1 MARELTPQEIAER
14 SLIKTYRKSLWN
26 PFIAAVKR
34 YELMEPGD
42 RIAVCISG
50 GKDSM
55 VLAKLMQELRRHTE
69 QPFDLT
75 FLVMDPG
82 YNAANRALIEENAA
96 RLGIPIT
103 IFDSDIFDVTVQ
115 VEKNPCYLCA
125 RMRRGFLYSKARELG
140 CNKIALGHH
149 MSDVLETT
157 LLGLF
162 YGAQLQTMPP
172 KLHSKNFP
180 GMELIR
186 PLYCVHEDAIIAW
199 KNYNHLR
206 FLQCACRFTEGRDA
220 AEDGVGDSKRQEMKV
235 LLRQLKQGNPNI
247 EKSMFQA
254 VHGVQLDTF
263 PGFKYRGAAHS
274 FLDYYDFPG
283 DPLGGTGAEDADGNE
298 E

>member
-34 YELMEPGD
+34 YELVEPRD

-247 EKSMFQA
+247 EKSMFRG